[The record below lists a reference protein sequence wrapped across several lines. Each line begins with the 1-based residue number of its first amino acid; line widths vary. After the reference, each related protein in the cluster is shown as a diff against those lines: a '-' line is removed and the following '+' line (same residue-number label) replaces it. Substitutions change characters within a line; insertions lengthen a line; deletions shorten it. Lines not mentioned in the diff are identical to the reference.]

1 MNDATESISKEKRR
15 LKRLKI
21 PYVSVRYTNGIVIAT
36 LSPEIFSRIVSRREN
51 GDPVKGYFLSE
62 NEGKWSASFID
73 HDGRHKHK
81 DKLTECRALRWIL
94 GYPIGRPK
102 RNYRYAG
109 QRPYTRRRST
119 SHSR

>member
-1 MNDATESISKEKRR
+1 MNDVAESISKEKRR

-21 PYVSVRYTNGIVIAT
+21 PYLCVRYANGIIIVK
-36 LSPEIFSRIVSRREN
+36 LSPEIFNQIVSRREN

-62 NEGKWSASFID
+62 NDGKWSASFID
-73 HDGRHKHK
+73 RDGRHKHK
-81 DKLTECRALRWIL
+81 DKLTECRAFRWIL
-94 GYPIGRPK
+94 GFPIERPK